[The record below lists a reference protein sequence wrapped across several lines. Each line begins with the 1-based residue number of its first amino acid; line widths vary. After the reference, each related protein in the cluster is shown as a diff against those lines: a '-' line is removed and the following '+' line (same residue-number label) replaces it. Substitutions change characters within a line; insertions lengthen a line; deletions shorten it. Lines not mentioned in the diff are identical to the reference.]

1 MCSLA
6 FGVQLICLSWSL
18 GVSLVHDNTHKE
30 NSHLFRVAI
39 IGLLHPWGVHGPDRT
54 SGLSTWRTPTLYP
67 LPDFQYYSHEHTHTH
82 THKEMFCSS
91 KLSWGLQE
99 IKESPAATHTI
110 TIALHHFLYRAVYY
124 QCSRWGE
131 QSQVHSTLGSKNP
144 KGRFCRGSKICLP
157 ETCLIGMKINLGWS
171 FLTNRRL
178 RMSFFLSPP

>member
-1 MCSLA
+1 MKDTYFVPFARFSVL
-6 FGVQLICLSWSL
+6 FSW
-18 GVSLVHDNTHKE
+18 
-30 NSHLFRVAI
+30 A
-39 IGLLHPWGVHGPDRT
+39 
-54 SGLSTWRTPTLYP
+54 
-67 LPDFQYYSHEHTHTH
+67 HTHTH

-144 KGRFCRGSKICLP
+144 KGRFCRWSKICLP
-157 ETCLIGMKINLGWS
+157 ETCLFGMKINLGWS
-171 FLTNRRL
+171 FLPTEDSGCLSFYLPL
-178 RMSFFLSPP
+178 RCPENLDKGSVPRIELSSEISAKVMG

>member
-1 MCSLA
+1 MTTPIKRTVIFSGWLLLVFCIPEVSM
-6 FGVQLICLSWSL
+6 VLIGPL
-18 GVSLVHDNTHKE
+18 VSAHE
-30 NSHLFRVAI
+30 GHLLCTLCQIFSI
-39 IGLLHPWGVHGPDRT
+39 ILM
-54 SGLSTWRTPTLYP
+54 S
-67 LPDFQYYSHEHTHTH
+67 THTH

-144 KGRFCRGSKICLP
+144 KGRFCRWSKICLP
-157 ETCLIGMKINLGWS
+157 ETCLLGMKINLGWS